1 VTLRARIF
9 GFLALAAALAVP
21 ATGLASSPNGDGP
34 SVAALSV
41 NQIGQTSAR
50 VSGVLTASKETT
62 TWWLEYGPSPSFSR
76 STTPVTVSPRGVIL
90 IGATLTGLASGTSYQ
105 VRLVAEAGKIRIQTP
120 AVTFTTRTPPASPT
134 LPVPEPTTDPQP
146 LPDPGPGSAPAPAP
160 ATPEAPAPAPEIAQT
175 VVVAPQGTISVREP
189 GSDAFHTLSAADSIP
204 VGSVV
209 DARQGAITLDAAQES
224 GPPQRARFGGGRF
237 LVRQRPDADGH
248 VDLYLR
254 GRELQLCS
262 PRGHVRVLASA
273 TRTRPKRKLWGSDDH
288 GRFRTHGRDS
298 VATVR
303 GTRWTMTD
311 RCGGTL
317 TRVTEGAVDVRD
329 RRTGRVVRVRAGE
342 THFARH
348 RG

>member
-1 VTLRARIF
+1 VSITVGVTLRARIF
-9 GFLALAAALAVP
+9 AVVALAAALVVP
-21 ATGLASSPNGDGP
+21 ATGLAHGPKGDAP
-34 SVAALSV
+34 KVANVAVSQV
-41 NQIGQTSAR
+41 TETSAR
-50 VSGVLTASKETT
+50 LSGVVNPTGETT
-62 TWWLEYGPSPSFSR
+62 TWWFEYGESPAAVR
-76 STTPVTVSPRGVIL
+76 STAPVEVAPRGAIVASTVVTDL
-90 IGATLTGLASGTSYQ
+90 SATTTYQ
-105 VRLVAEAGKIRIQTP
+105 VRLVVDVGTARAESP
-120 AVTFTTRTPPASPT
+120 WVTFATR
-134 LPVPEPTTDPQP
+134 
-146 LPDPGPGSAPAPAP
+146 APAPA
-160 ATPEAPAPAPEIAQT
+160 AETLPEPKLAKT
-175 VVVAPQGTISVREP
+175 LVVAPTGTITVRER
-189 GSDAFHTLSAADSIP
+189 GKNEFHPLAAADSIP

-237 LVRQRPDADGH
+237 LVRQRPDANGY

-254 GRELQLCS
+254 GRRLQHCT

-273 TRTRPKRKLWGSDDH
+273 ARTRPKRKLWGSDRH

-303 GTRWTMTD
+303 GTRWSMTD

-317 TRVTEGAVDVRD
+317 TRVAEGAVDVKV

-342 THFARH
+342 THLARH